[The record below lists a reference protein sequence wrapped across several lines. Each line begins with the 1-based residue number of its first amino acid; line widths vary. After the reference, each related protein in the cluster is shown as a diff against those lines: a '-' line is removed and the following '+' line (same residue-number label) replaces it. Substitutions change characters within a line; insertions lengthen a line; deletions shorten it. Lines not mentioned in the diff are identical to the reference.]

1 MKGRREGA
9 LLGAEE
15 RLERTEESARGMR
28 EREKDTL
35 GRGAWQS
42 WRIWR
47 TAGSVAGLGVRT
59 CGEHSEEKGH

>member
-35 GRGAWQS
+35 DRGTWQS

-47 TAGSVAGLGVRT
+47 TAGLGVRT